1 MAESGRTT
9 PQLEG
14 HPDGSGG
21 VTLHDV
27 AREVGVHPST
37 VSRALDPLR
46 RDMVKE
52 STRARIAQ
60 VAERMGYRPHMVAR
74 GLQSGRT
81 ATVGVITADLGN
93 TWVTPIL
100 HGIAASLEDV
110 GTMPVIAETQDDD
123 ARFTNILD
131 HMLNRRVDAVVAL
144 ASRDAHRDRL
154 ESAARVVPVVVAA
167 RPLERS
173 ALPHVI
179 QDDREG
185 GELIARHLAELGHRT
200 VLQLAGPRDVA
211 NFRRRS
217 DGFSAVC
224 RDRGITELT
233 SGLHAERPVLADGY
247 RIMAAF
253 LASGVERPTA
263 VFAHNDLMALGALA
277 AIREAGLAVPDD
289 ISLAGYNDLPM
300 VGLLTPPL
308 TTVRYPSLEVGLAAG
323 RLVGELLRGAD
334 SADVNLAP
342 ELMARGSTGPPA
354 GAS

>member
-1 MAESGRTT
+1 MEDSSARALRDTAASEAHGT
-9 PQLEG
+9 
-14 HPDGSGG
+14 

-37 VSRALDPLR
+37 VSRALDPMK

-52 STRARIAQ
+52 STRARIAT

-81 ATVGVITADLGN
+81 STVGVITADLGN

-100 HGIAASLEDV
+100 HGISASLESIESL
-110 GTMPVIAETQDDD
+110 PVIADTQDDD

-144 ASRDAHRDRL
+144 ASRDGYRDRL
-154 ESAARVVPVVVAA
+154 ESAARVIPVVVAA
-167 RPLERS
+167 RPLEGS
-173 ALPHVI
+173 TLPHVV
-179 QDDREG
+179 QDDRLG
-185 GELIARHLAELGHRT
+185 GELIAEHLVSLGHRT

-224 RDRGITELT
+224 RVNAVTELT
-233 SGLHAERPVLADGY
+233 TGLHAQRPVLDEGH
-247 RIMAAF
+247 RLMSAF

-277 AIREAGLAVPDD
+277 AIREAGLRVPED

-300 VGLLTPPL
+300 VGHLTPPL
-308 TTVRYPSLEVGLAAG
+308 TTVRYHSLEVGLAAG
-323 RLVGELLRGAD
+323 RLVGDLLRGEE
-334 SADVNLAP
+334 STDVWLTP
-342 ELMARGSTGPPA
+342 TLMALQSTREPVH
-354 GAS
+354 